1 MNVDTFSHWLLI
13 LDQVRVDLVSQ
24 FDAIDEESSVYS
36 VGGQRHFMPYVP
48 AYAVCGPADLAL
60 FSPADTD

>member
-1 MNVDTFSHWLLI
+1 M
-13 LDQVRVDLVSQ
+13 DLVSQ
-24 FDAIDEESSVYS
+24 FDTVDEESSVYS

>member
-1 MNVDTFSHWLLI
+1 MTSMRLVIGYSSWI
-13 LDQVRVDLVSQ
+13 RWVDLVSQ
-24 FDAIDEESSVYS
+24 FDTVDEESSVYS